1 MFHGVRLIPDNP
13 GIPFMRWRRLGL
25 GFSAFLIIASLV
37 LLFTRG
43 LNLGID
49 FKGGVLI
56 EARMQQAADIG
67 ALRTELDALHLGQ
80 ITLQQAGA
88 PTDVMIRLPQQEG
101 GDAGNQQAIQTIKA
115 SLGDQVESYRRVEM
129 VGPQV
134 GQDLFK
140 TSVQAIVLSIGGILL
155 YIWFRFDRGYALA
168 TIGALLHDVI
178 VTLGF
183 FSLTHLDFDLS
194 TVAAILLISGYS
206 LNDTVV
212 VFDRL
217 RENRRKMK
225 KTSLLEVSNLSLNE
239 TLYRTMMTSGTTFL
253 VLLSLFIFGGEVIRS
268 FTAALIFGIVIGT
281 YSSIYVAAPLLLVI
295 APWLKSEDLR
305 GRDMAPITA

>member
-1 MFHGVRLIPDNP
+1 
-13 GIPFMRWRRLGL
+13 MRWQNAGL
-25 GFSAFLIIASLV
+25 AFSALLIAASLV

-49 FKGGVLI
+49 FKGGVLV
-56 EARMQQAADIG
+56 EARLAQAADIG
-67 ALRTELDALHLGQ
+67 ALRTQLDELGLGS

-88 PTDVMIRLPQQEG
+88 PTDIMIRVPQQPG
-101 GDAGNQQAIQTIKA
+101 GDTGNNQAIEIIKN
-115 SLGDQVESYRRVEM
+115 SLKDQVASYRRVEM

-134 GQDLFK
+134 GQDLFQ
-140 TSVQAIVLSIGGILL
+140 TSLQAIILSIGGILV
-155 YIWFRFDRGYALA
+155 YIWLRFDRGYALA

-217 RENRRKMK
+217 RENRRKLK
-225 KTSLLEVSNLSLNE
+225 KMPLIDVSNLSLNE
-239 TLYRTMMTSGTTFL
+239 TLYRTMMTSGTTML

-268 FTAALIFGIVIGT
+268 FTAALLFGVIIGT
-281 YSSIYVAAPLLLVI
+281 YSSIYVAAPLLLKL

-305 GRDMAPITA
+305 GRTAAVAAS

>member
-13 GIPFMRWRRLGL
+13 GVPFMRWRGAGL
-25 GFSAFLIIASLV
+25 SFAAFLIIASFV

-56 EARMQQAADIG
+56 EARMNQAADIG
-67 ALRTELDALHLGQ
+67 ALRTQLDTLHLGQ

-88 PTDVMIRLPQQEG
+88 PTDVMIRLPQQDN
-101 GDAGNQQAIQTIKA
+101 GDTGNQQAITAVKEALGNQVA
-115 SLGDQVESYRRVEM
+115 SWRRVEM

-140 TSVQAIVLSIGGILL
+140 TSLQAIVLSIGGILL
-155 YIWFRFDRGYALA
+155 YIWLRFDRGYALA

-225 KTSLLEVSNLSLNE
+225 RTSLLEVSNLSLNE
-239 TLYRTMMTSGTTFL
+239 TLYRTMMTSGTTLL

-295 APWLKSEDLR
+295 APWLKNEDLR
-305 GRDMAPITA
+305 GRERAPAAV